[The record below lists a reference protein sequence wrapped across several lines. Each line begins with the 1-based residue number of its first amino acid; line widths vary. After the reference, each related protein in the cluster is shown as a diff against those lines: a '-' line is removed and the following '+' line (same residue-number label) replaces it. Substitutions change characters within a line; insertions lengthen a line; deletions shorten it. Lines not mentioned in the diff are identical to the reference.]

1 MAIVLG
7 VMEVSGFI
15 GGILKLVLAAG
26 MLWCVGAVWW
36 QIRSIPGGRGCIAVL
51 AALALT
57 VVLVPAS
64 LHLAIEALLEMF
76 S

>member
-36 QIRSIPGGRGCIAVL
+36 QIRSSPGGRGCIAVL